1 MGGGGSV
8 AEAVARTD
16 KEQPPAV
23 FQREREREGGVE
35 KSMQRGER
43 ERGSECVRVCVYVC
57 VREERGI
64 AGSRN
69 SQDNRRTPPRDL

>member
-1 MGGGGSV
+1 MRDGGGGSV

-43 ERGSECVRVCVYVC
+43 EGVSVLECVCMCV
-57 VREERGI
+57 
-64 AGSRN
+64 
-69 SQDNRRTPPRDL
+69 

>member
-43 ERGSECVRVCVYVC
+43 EGVSVLECVCMCV
-57 VREERGI
+57 
-64 AGSRN
+64 
-69 SQDNRRTPPRDL
+69 